1 MKLSQC
7 VICLLLLHL
16 LSATS
21 IKAQVLAIN
30 DTLYITEDTSVENS
44 VATNDTIDQGG
55 AVEINTIALP
65 VSGTLVFNADG
76 SFSYTPEQN
85 FNGEVFFTYSVCDQ
99 IGQCDDA
106 VVVIYIAAVNDA
118 PNVVFESY
126 EMDEDDTLSGNLS
139 LNDFDPEGAVLYY
152 ELLDAPQYGDVIIS
166 SNGEFTYTPQYN
178 FFGNVII
185 NYWCCD
191 ATIGGLCEPGQ
202 ITITVLPI
210 NDAPYVYNGSSTI
223 CQGDQ
228 FVGDIMF
235 ASLDIDGDPMSVT
248 SATCDNGTV
257 AFNANGEI
265 TFTPDADYIGYAI
278 IEFTVCDN
286 YVTPACA
293 SFVKYVDVRANHMG
307 IATLALVQPT
317 CPGRNNGSLGF
328 SISGGIG
335 YYNIV
340 WNTGY
345 EQNSAGGYG
354 YLNNLLAG
362 NYSATIVNTG
372 GCAAD
377 TTFYFELPNLLNEGP
392 ILNSSI
398 SNINCLDGTAEVSLS
413 GSGAGGPPY
422 TFIWLTYESGIV
434 QTLERGTYPIII
446 VDAQGCKDTVNLE
459 VVVPLCSF
467 DEIVIPEGF
476 SPDGDGIND
485 YFEIPG
491 IEQYPD
497 NSLIVFNAWGTQ
509 VFDSVGYKSTWD
521 GNDRPSGKLVPEGT
535 YYYVLKVKDQQDVR
549 GQVIIKYTHH

>member
-1 MKLSQC
+1 
-7 VICLLLLHL
+7 LH
-16 LSATS
+16 ST
-21 IKAQVLAIN
+21 AQVVAIN
-30 DTLYITEDTSVENS
+30 DTLYLTEDASINSS
-44 VATNDTIDQGG
+44 VALNDTIAIGDVVQFS
-55 AVEINTIALP
+55 
-65 VSGTLVFNADG
+65 VSDSPNNGILVFNNDG
-76 SFSYTPEQN
+76 TFMYVPEQN
-85 FNGEVFFTYSVCDQ
+85 ASGEFNFTYSVCNQ
-99 IGQCDDA
+99 TEQCDTA
-106 VVVIYIAAVNDA
+106 LVVMYIAAVNDD

-166 SNGEFTYTPQYN
+166 SNGQFTYTPQYN

-191 ATIGGLCEPGQ
+191 ALIGGLCEPGQ

-223 CQGDQ
+223 CQGAQ
-228 FVGDIMF
+228 YIGDIMW
-235 ASLDIDGDPMSVT
+235 ASQDVDGDAISVT
-248 SATCDNGTV
+248 AASCDDGNV
-257 AFNANGEI
+257 DFNANGEI
-265 TFTPDADYIGYAI
+265 TFTPDLDYIGYAI

-293 SFVKYVDVRANHMG
+293 SFVKYVDVRANHMS

-317 CPGRNNGSLGF
+317 CPGRNNGSVGF

-335 YYNIV
+335 YYNIA
-340 WNTGY
+340 WNTGH

-377 TTFYFELPNLLNEGP
+377 TTFYFDLPNLLNEGP

-413 GSGAGGPPY
+413 GSGSGGPPY
-422 TFIWLTYESGIV
+422 TFQWLTHEAGIV
-434 QTLERGTYPIII
+434 QTVERGNYPIVII
-446 VDAQGCKDTVNLE
+446 DAMGCRDTVTLAVE
-459 VVVPLCSF
+459 VPLCSF
-467 DEIVIPEGF
+467 DQLQIPEGF

-491 IEQYPD
+491 IEQFPD
-497 NSLIVFNAWGTQ
+497 NSLIVFNTWGTQ
-509 VFDSVGYKSTWD
+509 VFDSVHYRSTWD
-521 GNDRPSGKLVPEGT
+521 GKDRPSGELLPEGT
-535 YYYVLKVKDQQDVR
+535 YYYVLKVKDQQDVK
-549 GQVIIKYTHH
+549 GHVIIKYTHH